1 MAEDR
6 GAELEATLERYRAY
20 RVAVDEGREGWDGLV
35 RFFTDDAVFVDPAWG
50 RIQGIDEIRSFLVAS
65 MTGLEDWAFPVDFIT
80 VDGDRVIVKF
90 RQVLPGTKPDGSP
103 YEQSGYSTLLYA
115 GAGKFRYEE
124 DVLNM
129 AHLYEDLA
137 AIGWTPPAGMTMPPK
152 SPPRNFAYPD

>member
-1 MAEDR
+1 
-6 GAELEATLERYRAY
+6 
-20 RVAVDEGREGWDGLV
+20 
-35 RFFTDDAVFVDPAWG
+35 
-50 RIQGIDEIRSFLVAS
+50 
-65 MTGLEDWAFPVDFIT
+65 VDFIT

-115 GAGKFRYEE
+115 GGGKFRYEE